1 MNDTSRIALVT
12 GAARGIGRSIALALA
27 QPGLTI
33 YLNDVVLGEEA
44 ARTQQEVEAR
54 GASARLV
61 EFDVAEAASVNQGL
75 DHILQESGRI
85 DILVNNAGITRDNL
99 IVRMKETDWDAVL
112 GVNLK
117 GAFNCIRAVSK
128 PMIKQRR
135 GRIINISSVVGLMG
149 NPGQANYVAS
159 KAGLIG
165 LTKAVARE
173 LASRNITVNAV
184 APGFIQTEMT
194 EALPESTRQLMLAQ
208 IPLGR
213 FGTPTEVAQA
223 VAFLASDAAAYITGQ
238 VIQVNGGMLMV

>member
-54 GASARLV
+54 GAAARLV
-61 EFDVAEAASVNQGL
+61 EFDVAEAASVSQGV

-85 DILVNNAGITRDNL
+85 DILVNNAGINRDNL
-99 IVRMKETDWDAVL
+99 IVRMKEADWDAVL

-128 PMIKQRR
+128 SMIKQRH

-194 EALPESTRQLMLAQ
+194 KALPEATRQLMLAQ

-213 FGTPTEVAQA
+213 FGTPEEVAQA
-223 VAFLASDAAAYITGQ
+223 VAFLASEAAAYITGQ

>member
-1 MNDTSRIALVT
+1 MNDTNRTALVT

-33 YLNDVVLGEEA
+33 YLNDVALGEEA
-44 ARTQQEVEAR
+44 TRTAQEVEAQ
-54 GASARLV
+54 GAATRLV
-61 EFDVAEAASVNQGL
+61 EFNVAEADSVSQGI
-75 DHILQESGRI
+75 DHIIKESGRL

-99 IVRMKETDWDAVL
+99 IMRMKEAEWDAVL
-112 GVNLK
+112 SVNLK

-128 PMIKQRR
+128 PMVKQRA
-135 GRIINISSVVGLMG
+135 GRIINISSVVGVMG
-149 NPGQANYVAS
+149 NAGQANYVAS

-165 LTKAVARE
+165 LTKTVARE

-194 EALPESTRQLMLAQ
+194 EALPEATKQLMLAQ

-213 FGTPTEVAQA
+213 FGTAKEVAQA

-238 VIQVNGGMLMV
+238 VIHVNGGMLMV